1 MAKRIKVGSVNKPKE
16 KGKPDY
22 IQISPYQVNELKKV
36 LATLGKDDT
45 LYINLESKAA
55 QMASLDAAEESG
67 KLSADYVE
75 KQRGFV
81 EKIPEFVRFEL
92 ITVLKD

>member
-1 MAKRIKVGSVNKPKE
+1 MAKQIKVGSVIKAKE

-22 IQISPYQVNELKKV
+22 IQISAYQVGELKKV
-36 LATLGKDDT
+36 LATLGDKDT
-45 LYINLESKAA
+45 LYINLESKAS
-55 QMASLDAAEESG
+55 QLASLDAAEESG

-81 EKIPEFVRFEL
+81 EKIPDFVRFEL
-92 ITVLKD
+92 ITILKN